1 MAANM
6 EDLKAIESS
15 ASFILEALSILD
27 WQAMAMTKLVR
38 ELFKD
43 RPLPATQRLH
53 RLMLSVARSAA
64 HLIAEAVTIREN
76 VLLKRQDRMR
86 RKLRESPL
94 DEPQLFQ
101 KKAIIKVKEVLLSSV
116 SLDMPLWLE
125 KTMS

>member
-6 EDLKAIESS
+6 DDLKAIESS
-15 ASFILEALSILD
+15 ASFILEALLTLD
-27 WQAMAMTKLVR
+27 WQATALTKLVR
-38 ELFKD
+38 ELFED
-43 RPLPATQRLH
+43 CPSPAVQRLH
-53 RLMLSVARSAA
+53 RLMLSVARSVA
-64 HLIAEAVTIREN
+64 HLIAEAVTIKAN

-94 DEPQLFQ
+94 EEPQLFQ
-101 KKAIIKVKEVLLSSV
+101 KKAIIKVKEILLSSV